1 MKQDVKK
8 PATPFYGRAFL
19 ETFERAKKGC
29 LTITLPNGEQ
39 RVFKGTQDGMVADM
53 TIHNWACVP
62 QIAMRGDIGLGET
75 YASGMWESSDVSA
88 FIAYCLQNIDELESY
103 AHGSWMQRIGFVI
116 YNTFLKANTK
126 RGSVDNIRAHYDVGN
141 DFYRLWLDKTMTYS
155 SALRSAP
162 HDDLERAQKN
172 KYQRILDKLGDAHKK
187 ILEIGCG
194 WGGFA
199 EQAAQTGRHV
209 TGITISKQQHDF
221 AARRIGQHAHIKL
234 MDYRNLK
241 EKFDAIVSI
250 EMFEAVGERY
260 WPDYF
265 RTVKNSLAEHGRALV
280 QTIIIDDKEFDGY
293 RKRSD
298 YIRHYIFPG
307 GMLPSLARFKEEAT
321 KAGLIIKDI
330 HSFGHDYAWTLRQW
344 LARFKNAE
352 SEMYKMGY
360 DQSFLRSWRF
370 YMGMCIGAFDVGR
383 TNVVQVELAHA

>member
-1 MKQDVKK
+1 MKHDVKK
-8 PATPFYGRAFL
+8 PSTPFYGKAFL
-19 ETFERAKKGC
+19 QTFERANKGT
-29 LTITLPNGEQ
+29 LTITTPDGESHI
-39 RVFKGTQDGMVADM
+39 FKGKEAGPVAEM

-75 YASGMWESSDVSA
+75 YASGMWESEDVSA
-88 FIAYCLQNIDELESY
+88 FIAYCLSNIDELESY
-103 AHGSWMQRIGFVI
+103 AHGSWLQRIGFVI

-126 RGSVDNIRAHYDVGN
+126 KGSEQNIRAHYDVGN
-141 DFYRLWLDKTMTYS
+141 DFYKLWLDQTMTYS
-155 SALRSAP
+155 SALRTSP
-162 HDDLERAQKN
+162 QQDLETAQKN
-172 KYQRILDKLGDAHKK
+172 KYQRILDKLSSAQKR

-199 EQAAQTGRHV
+199 EQAIRLGREV
-209 TGITISKQQHDF
+209 TGITISRQQHDF
-221 AARRIGQHAHIKL
+221 AVKRVGKHASIKL

-265 RTVKNSLAEHGRALV
+265 RTLKNSLAEHGKAVV

-293 RKRSD
+293 RQRSD

-307 GMLPSLARFKEEAT
+307 GMLPSLKRFKEEAS
-321 KAGLIIKDI
+321 KAGLMIKDI
-330 HSFGHDYAWTLRQW
+330 HAFGHDYAWTLRQW
-344 LARFKNAE
+344 LTRFKNAE
-352 SEMYKMGY
+352 HEMFKMGY
-360 DQSFLRSWRF
+360 DQPFLRSWKF

-383 TNVVQVELAHA
+383 TNVVQVELVHA

>member
-8 PATPFYGRAFL
+8 PAIPFYGRAFL
-19 ETFERAKKGC
+19 ETFERAKKGT
-29 LTITLPNGEQ
+29 LAITLPDGET
-39 RVFKGTQDGMVADM
+39 RHYKGSEDGPIADM

-75 YASGMWESSDVSA
+75 YASGMWESSDVSS
-88 FIAYCLQNIDELESY
+88 FIAYCLQNINEMEGY
-103 AHGSWMQRIGFVI
+103 AHGGWLQRLGFVM

-126 RGSVDNIRAHYDVGN
+126 KGSAQNIRAHYDVGN
-141 DFYRLWLDKTMTYS
+141 DFYKLWLDKTMTYS
-155 SALRSAP
+155 SALRASP
-162 HDDLERAQKN
+162 HEDLESAQKN

-199 EQAAQTGRHV
+199 EQAMRMGREV

-221 AARRIGQHAHIKL
+221 AARRVGNNANIQL
-234 MDYRNLK
+234 LDYRNLK

-265 RTVKNSLAEHGRALV
+265 RTLKNSLATHGRALV
-280 QTIIIDDKEFDGY
+280 QTIVIDDKLFDGY
-293 RKRSD
+293 RQRSD

-330 HSFGHDYAWTLRQW
+330 HAFGHDYAWTLRQW
-344 LARFKNAE
+344 LTRFKNAE